1 MVATQKL
8 GSVTGRATSM
18 HARMRHLSQAI
29 SEGDGI
35 SLMAPAPDAESALA
49 AERGGAEGV
58 VLDRDL
64 PGIREATGLP
74 ILWRLDTSPADA
86 LNRGA
91 DALLMPASALEDD
104 PDRVERL
111 WREAHDIGLEC
122 VVEVELAMERL
133 DPEIFLL
140 SPQESGND
148 DDPLD
153 NVLDLLAD
161 VPAGKL
167 AIADLAV
174 TTQDEIAELERA
186 GVDAV
191 IVASQNLAGLV
202 RAAPPEV

>member
-1 MVATQKL
+1 M
-8 GSVTGRATSM
+8 TGQR
-18 HARMRHLSQAI
+18 RFSQAI

-35 SLMAPAPDAESALA
+35 SLLSPATDADAALA
-49 AERGGAEGV
+49 AERSGAEGV

-64 PGIREATGLP
+64 PGVREATGLP
-74 ILWRLDTSPADA
+74 ILWRLDSSPTEA

-91 DALLMPASALEDD
+91 DALLVPASALDGD
-104 PDRVERL
+104 PERIERR

-122 VVEVELAMERL
+122 VVEVRDADELELAMERF
-133 DPEIFLL
+133 DPEILLL
-140 SPQESGND
+140 SPQEAGND

-167 AIADLAV
+167 AIADLDV
-174 TTQDEIAELERA
+174 TTPDEIAELERA

-191 IVASQNLAGLV
+191 IVASQHLAGLV